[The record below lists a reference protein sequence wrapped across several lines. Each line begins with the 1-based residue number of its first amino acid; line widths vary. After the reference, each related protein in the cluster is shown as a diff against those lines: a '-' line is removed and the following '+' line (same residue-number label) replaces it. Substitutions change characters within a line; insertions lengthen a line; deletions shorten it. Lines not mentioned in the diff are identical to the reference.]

1 MSDDWVTVERHGR
14 VLLITMNRPKAN
26 AINYGMS
33 RAMYSAFEQLQNDDT
48 LSVGVLNS
56 SLDRIFSGGWDLK
69 EAARDGWDATIVQ
82 HPEHG
87 YGPGGFGGITD
98 NWALD
103 KPVIAAVHGAAV
115 GGGFEIALACD
126 IILMAEDSFFQLP
139 EMARGFLPDVGGWQ
153 RLTRKIPY
161 NAAVELLLTGR
172 RLEAAEAIRLG
183 LVHKAVPKSDLIGAA
198 LDLASQIADGAPLAL
213 RALKAMLQATAHL
226 DLRDAMA
233 RTRPGQSQVPTYE
246 AMIASEDFHEGIA
259 AFVERRAPVWKAR

>member
-1 MSDDWVTVERHGR
+1 MSDDWVTLEKHGR

-26 AINYGMS
+26 AINHAMS
-33 RAMYSAFEQLQNDDT
+33 RAMYAAFERLQTDDD

-56 SLDRIFSGGWDLK
+56 ALDRIFSGGWDLK
-69 EAARDGWDATIVQ
+69 EAARDGWDAALDQ
-82 HPEHG
+82 HPELG
-87 YGPGGFGGITD
+87 DGPGGFAGVTA
-98 NWALD
+98 NWSLD

-126 IILMAEDSFFQLP
+126 IILMAEDAYFQLP

-183 LVHKAVPKSDLIGAA
+183 LVHKAVPREDLTGVA
-198 LDLASQIADGAPLAL
+198 LDLAAQVARGAPLAL
-213 RALKAMLQATAHL
+213 RALKAMLQATGHL
-226 DLRDAMA
+226 NLRDAMA
-233 RTRPGQSQVPTYE
+233 RTGPGRSGVPVYE
-246 AMIASEDFHEGIA
+246 AMIASADFHEGIR
-259 AFVERRAPVWKAR
+259 AFVERRDPVWKAK